1 MRTFYET
8 IKFLK
13 YNSKNLWGG
22 AMRYLISLISTATIF
37 LSLLASIGFGA
48 TPQYPEMMFILDAS
62 GSMWGKAGAQ
72 TKIEAAKQVMA
83 RIVPA
88 LPQEVRVGLTAY
100 GHNRKGDCNDIELLI
115 PSGSDDRMA
124 LLQKVMALQPKGMTP
139 IAASVQKVTDQLKN
153 KESET
158 TIVLVSDG
166 EETCNDD
173 PCAAVKALKASGIKF
188 VLHVVGF
195 DVNSKQK
202 AQLACIAEAGGGQYF
217 GAADS
222 ASLLAAFKTVEKEVV
237 KKVAF
242 EKAKTKTTKKST
254 GLGKIRVVLPEK
266 GLISLRTL
274 KIVRKKDNKVLRT
287 IKGPKKDGTY
297 PLPAGTYE
305 LIAGYAN
312 PNYKPDS
319 EVSLETFEI
328 NGGVTKELKL
338 GLLLVNIADSL
349 KKMPTGAVIITK
361 PDDPDFNL
369 TLPAEN
375 GYYLYK
381 PKPLVAG
388 NYIFSVHYKAS
399 YLYRTPE
406 TPIALSAT
414 ITIPE
419 SGEQVVTID
428 SGIKL
433 KKAQDSSITGWELQ
447 TIGGEKTVMKIVQA
461 SNGSYPLWEP
471 YAVRPG
477 SYQLSVLLEG
487 MDEPLL
493 VTDEITISKG
503 ELLEF
508 DTGL

>member
-1 MRTFYET
+1 M
-8 IKFLK
+8 
-13 YNSKNLWGG
+13 
-22 AMRYLISLISTATIF
+22 STATIF
-37 LSLLASIGFGA
+37 LSILASTGFGA
-48 TPQYPEMMFILDAS
+48 SPQYHEMMFILDAS
-62 GSMWGKAGAQ
+62 GSMWGKAGTQ

-83 RIVPA
+83 QVIPA
-88 LPQEVRVGLTAY
+88 LPKEVRVGLTAY
-100 GHNRKGDCNDIELLI
+100 GHNRKGDYNDIELLI
-115 PSGSDDRMA
+115 PSGSDDRNG
-124 LLQKVMALQPKGMTP
+124 LLQKVMALKPKGMTP
-139 IAASVQKVTDQLKN
+139 IAASIQTVADHLKN
-153 KESET
+153 KETET

-173 PCAAVKALKASGIKF
+173 PCAAVKALKDSGIKF
-188 VLHVVGF
+188 ILHVVGF

-202 AQLACIAEAGGGQYF
+202 KQLACLAQAGGGQYF

-237 KKVAF
+237 KKVEF
-242 EKAKTKTTKKST
+242 EKAKTKTKKKSS
-254 GLGKIRVVLPEK
+254 GLGKLRVVIPEK
-266 GLISLRTL
+266 GLVSINTL
-274 KIVRKKDNKVLRT
+274 KIIRKKDNKVLRT
-287 IKGPKKDGTY
+287 VKNPKKDGTY

-319 EVSLETFEI
+319 EVSLGTFEV
-328 NGGVTKELKL
+328 NGGETKELKL

-349 KKMPTGAVIITK
+349 KKMPTGAVIITRS
-361 PDDPDFNL
+361 DNSDFNL

-388 NYIFSVHYKAS
+388 NYIFHVHYKAS

-406 TPIALSAT
+406 IPVALSDT
-414 ITIPE
+414 LTIPE

-428 SGIKL
+428 SGLKL
-433 KKAQDSSITGWELQ
+433 KKAQDPSVTGWELQ
-447 TIGGEKTVMKIVQA
+447 TIGGEKTVMKIVRA
-461 SNGSYPLWEP
+461 SNGDYPLWAP
-471 YAVRPG
+471 YAIMPG
-477 SYQLSVLLEG
+477 SYQLNILLEG

-493 VTDEITISKG
+493 VSDNLTIAKG